1 MQICIS
7 PLSSKASGAGRRG
20 GEGRP
25 RAGEEEAAVAA
36 AREKKTCCTAMA
48 HAPAPEEEGGRLASS
63 SAGEL
68 DAAVGELAL
77 CSPPATPPCAP
88 PSSPPTEQEGGSSG
102 AASASASGHREE
114 AAWIRAEQGRGVGGG
129 AARCR
134 AGRAEQRSMRGP
146 RWRRVGVARRQG
158 GATVAALCGG
168 GPSEPE

>member
-36 AREKKTCCTAMA
+36 AREKKTCCTATA

-88 PSSPPTEQEGGSSG
+88 PSSPPAEQEGGSSG
-102 AASASASGHREE
+102 AASASGHREE